1 MKVGFIGLGRM
12 GQCIARRIIDAGHD
26 LVVYNRTRE
35 KAAALGKVGARI
47 ADSIGTVAKDRD
59 VVITMLTDDA
69 ALVDVAKRDGGL
81 LNSLPRGVIH
91 MAMGTHG
98 IETMRTLSHAH
109 VQAGQV
115 FVAAPVLGR
124 PDRAAAGELGIIPA
138 GPADII
144 ERLRPLFE
152 VMGKSTFMAG
162 SEPEAA
168 AAIKIAHN
176 FVLGCAIETM
186 GEGMALVRKFGVDP
200 AVLHRVLTGIMFA
213 SPAYKIYGEIIVKEA
228 YDRVGVTALIGLKDA
243 NLALAAGE
251 AAGVPLPS
259 ANVWRDR
266 LLGAIAHG
274 DGERDWAVVAR
285 EQARASGLDE

>member
-12 GQCIARRIIDAGHD
+12 GQGMARRILDAGHD
-26 LVVYNRTRE
+26 LVVYNRTAD
-35 KAAALGKVGARI
+35 KAAPLGDAGAAI
-47 ADSIGTVAKDRD
+47 AESVAAVCRDRE

-69 ALVDVAKRDGGL
+69 ALDDVARADGGL
-81 LNSLPRGVIH
+81 LGALAGGAIH

-98 IETMRTLSHAH
+98 VDTIRALARAHAE
-109 VQAGQV
+109 ADQV

-124 PDRAAAGELGIIPA
+124 PDRAAAGELGIVPA
-138 GPADII
+138 GPAPVVA
-144 ERLRPLFE
+144 RLQPLLDVLGRRSFD
-152 VMGKSTFMAG
+152 AG

-186 GEGMALVRKFGVDP
+186 GEGAAFVRKFGVDP
-200 AVLHRVLTGIMFA
+200 AVLHRVLTEGLFGA
-213 SPAYKIYGEIIVKEA
+213 PAYTIYGEIIVEEA

-243 NLALAAGE
+243 NLALAAAE

-259 ANVWRDR
+259 VNVWRDR
-266 LLGAIAHG
+266 LIGAVAHG
-274 DGERDWAVVAR
+274 EGEKDWAVVAR
-285 EQARASGLDE
+285 DQARASGLE